1 MQPSEEDILNIS
13 GKAWKPLPR
22 VARTIPFGYRVD
34 ENDPDLLMPVV
45 FELEA
50 LEQAKKHLK
59 NGFSLRVVAKWL
71 SEVTGRS
78 ISHEGL
84 SKRVE
89 IDRRRGY
96 KAATLKRWAKTIET
110 ALQKAQSLEER
121 IGKAPDQR
129 PDTDKD

>member
-22 VARTIPFGYRVD
+22 VARTIPFGYQVD
-34 ENDPDLLMPVV
+34 EDPDLLMPVV

-96 KAATLKRWAKTIET
+96 KAATLKRWAKTIEA